1 MFGFFN
7 FYKLILSLSSF
18 VFLYY
23 FLLLNMKK
31 ILHFLF
37 FCTIFA
43 TSYSQNNNFEISR
56 EFTLF
61 TSQQLSGYLKPLFTT
76 IEESLNSGLYSTANY
91 TNGWSFGI
99 DISATGMYIPR
110 SHRSYEAVL
119 PDKYGDLSVVKNAQL
134 ADRGIINNLKGTSR
148 QPTIYGG
155 MSYPIFAAPQNAF
168 PPDSFYKS
176 VAFVEGNDIEFMS
189 GIPQIQLF
197 IGIPTRT
204 QIKFR
209 YIQFPMQKVD
219 FIHYSLAV
227 NQNIDKLFDFFS
239 DSTYSLALNLA
250 YHKFERNPGI
260 ELNSYSVGAHFSKTW
275 ETGFTAYLGLQFED
289 MSGNFYAIREIN
301 IDKDIINNPYPEIR
315 DGKPLDISIDNYNK
329 FRFGGGLS
337 YKYGIIELNSFAF
350 YAAQPILGAGMSIWF
365 LDYIPQPEPIIP
377 EPEPIVIPEPQI
389 VEITKPDIPDNP
401 IFYPDI
407 SLNIEDPQSISKTL
421 KANLNTFGIEDGK
434 EKELLKIKV
443 EERISRRMSPLLP
456 IVFFDHNSYE
466 IPKRYI
472 KLTKDDAES
481 YVKPQIAAGNA
492 LDNYYNVL
500 NIIGSRMQAYPK
512 AKLIITGTNSGI
524 ADEKNNKTLSQ
535 NRAQTIRDY
544 LVEVWNIEPARLS
557 VNSRNLPQKASSS
570 KVLDGVEENR
580 RVEFA
585 SDTWEVTAP
594 SILQDT
600 MRIVNPPKIRF
611 KPEVFASEGIDSWKI
626 NSISGSELI
635 YNINGK
641 SNILDYYDWD
651 INSDLAAKSL
661 LKSEFASNLSLTDNS
676 GETYATNLKKL
687 PIEVTTYKN
696 DDSESKDTIR
706 NIYDLILFDF
716 DKAALSSDNQ
726 RIINLIKQET
736 PPGAIIN
743 VKGFTDRM
751 GDEKYNKT
759 LSTRRASSTAKA
771 LKSPANAYGVGEE
784 IQLYNNNLPE
794 GRFYSRTV
802 IVEVKIPVNK
812 GEQK

>member
-1 MFGFFN
+1 
-7 FYKLILSLSSF
+7 
-18 VFLYY
+18 
-23 FLLLNMKK
+23 MKK
-31 ILHFLF
+31 YLLILF

-43 TSYSQNNNFEISR
+43 TSYSQDKNFEISR

-76 IEESLNSGLYSTANY
+76 IEESLNSGLYSTAFY
-91 TNGWSFGI
+91 SNGWSFGI
-99 DISATGMYIPR
+99 DISATGMLIPR

-119 PDKYGDLSVVKNAQL
+119 PDKYGDISVVKNAQL

-176 VAFVEGNDIEFMS
+176 VAFVEGNDINFMS

-197 IGIPTRT
+197 VGIPTRT

-209 YIQFPMQKVD
+209 YLQFPMQKVD
-219 FIHYSLAV
+219 FIHYSIAL
-227 NQNIDKLFDFFS
+227 NQNIDKLFGLFS
-239 DSTYSLALNLA
+239 DSSYSLALNFA

-260 ELNSYSVGAHFSKTW
+260 DLNSYSVGAHFSKTW
-275 ETGFTAYLGLQFED
+275 DIGFTAYLGFQIED
-289 MSGNFYAIREIN
+289 MSGNFFAVREVN

-329 FRFGGGLS
+329 FRLGGGIS
-337 YKYGIIELNSFAF
+337 YKYSIIELNSFAY
-350 YAAQPILGAGMSIWF
+350 YASQPVVGAGISLWL
-365 LDYIPQPEPIIP
+365 LDYIPQSEPIIP
-377 EPEPIVIPEPQI
+377 EPEPIVVPEPQI
-389 VEITKPDIPDNP
+389 VEISKPDLPQIP
-401 IFYPDI
+401 IEYPLI
-407 SLNIEDPQSISKTL
+407 TLNIEDPKKVNKIL
-421 KANLNTFGIEDGK
+421 KAQLNAYSIENGK
-434 EKELLKIKV
+434 EEELLKIKV

-456 IVFFDHNSYE
+456 IVFFEHNSSE

-472 KLTKDDAES
+472 KLNRDEADN
-481 YVKPQIAAGNA
+481 YVKPNIAAGNA

-500 NIIGSRMQAYPK
+500 NIIGSRMKAYPN
-512 AKLIITGTNSGI
+512 AKLKITGTNSGI
-524 ADEKNNKTLSQ
+524 ADERNNKILSQ
-535 NRAQTIRDY
+535 NRAKTIHDY
-544 LVEVWNIEPARLS
+544 LVNVWNIEPDRLS
-557 VNSRNLPQKASSS
+557 VSARNLPIKASST

-580 RVEFA
+580 RVEFE

-600 MRIVNPPKIRF
+600 TRIVDPPKIRF
-611 KPEVFASEGIDSWKI
+611 KPEISASEGIDSWKI
-626 NSISGSELI
+626 NSISGSEII

-641 SNILDYYDWD
+641 SNISEYYDWD
-651 INSDLAAKSL
+651 INSDLASQSL
-661 LKSEFASNLSLTDNS
+661 LKSDFASNLSLTDKE
-676 GETYATNLKKL
+676 GETISTSPKKL
-687 PIEVTTYKN
+687 PVEMKTYKN

-716 DKAALSSDNQ
+716 DKAALSNDNQ

-736 PPGAIIN
+736 PQGAIIN

-751 GDEKYNKT
+751 GDDKYNKT

-812 GEQK
+812 GDNK